1 MTPTIINTLTGQP
14 IPIHR
19 AFMCDHCH
27 TKTYAIHSPEDGDAV
42 LCSDCLSLATEI
54 PNLECEDTATLQT
67 VFSDE
72 RLPAWVRKMAQ
83 VAGRSRKRRA
93 QGNIQ
98 SALILE
104 GIFDKLYESHQTCL
118 NW

>member
-1 MTPTIINTLTGQP
+1 MTPTSINALTGHP
-14 IPIHR
+14 ISIHH

-27 TKTYAIHSPEDGDAV
+27 TKTYAIHSPEDSDAV

-54 PNLECEDTATLQT
+54 PSLECEDTAVLQT
-67 VFSDE
+67 IFSDE
-72 RLPAWVRKMAQ
+72 RYPAWVRNMAL
-83 VAGRSRKRRA
+83 VTRRSRKRRA
-93 QGNIQ
+93 QGNTQ

-104 GIFDKLYESHQTCL
+104 GIFDKLYESHRTCL